1 MAASTRN
8 LASDPDR
15 PSFLEELYQGRFRWD
30 LIHPFPTQRPDDRE
44 RGDAAVAA
52 LGAFLRER
60 IDPTEVDVDGA
71 LPDGFLTELGQHGY
85 LRLQAGADL
94 GGHGLSSLNT
104 FRVIEEAASWCLPV
118 AVLLGI
124 ENALGAGAFLPVLP
138 AGPLADRVRDQVL
151 AGAPSGS
158 ADTEPAGAANQGR
171 TTTAVPVEDGAA
183 YLLNGRKIQVVNAP
197 TGTLFSV
204 TASVRA
210 PDGTERNRLFF
221 VDTDTP
227 GVRRGG
233 SQELMGLRGL
243 PFGWLDLEDVRVPA
257 EFALAEPDPEH
268 TSRLTPAV
276 SLLVVRGRLY
286 IIAAPSLATA
296 KLCLRWASDFVARRS
311 VDGRG
316 LGEYE
321 EIQRQLA
328 ESRAET
334 FALES
339 TAHWSLLGED
349 QDTDINLKFEQNAS
363 KNICSVLGWR
373 IAERTL
379 SMLGGEGYESAQSKQ
394 RRQVPPAPL
403 ERAFRDVRGLRITGG
418 VDFLLD
424 CWSGGR
430 TLLSYYYPEPDH
442 AAELAAEHAP
452 PADFGDHALSTRNL
466 AHLRF
471 VRQEVHR
478 FGRDCLEL
486 TRRHPQ
492 RSELASRQ
500 RLLILLNRTATELM
514 TMSLTLA
521 RAASLATAGQQ
532 DPQDL
537 ADVYC
542 TTARARLADLRH
554 QRDQEDEPAAARAAF
569 ARLGSPLPSR
579 PEPGQD
585 APPSDVTT
593 ADALGAGRRARN

>member
-1 MAASTRN
+1 MAPRTRN

-30 LIHPFPTQRPDDRE
+30 LIHPFPEQRPEDRE

-52 LGAFLRER
+52 VGAFLRER
-60 IDPTEVDVDGA
+60 IDPTEVDVQGS
-71 LPDGFLTELGQHGY
+71 LPDGFLDDLGSHGY
-85 LRLQAGADL
+85 LRLQAGSEV
-94 GGHGLSSLNT
+94 GGHGLSSFNT

-138 AGPLADRVRDQVL
+138 PGPLADRVRSHVL
-151 AGAPSGS
+151 AGGLSGS
-158 ADTEPAGAANQGR
+158 ADTEPSGAANQGR

-197 TGTLFSV
+197 SGGLFSV

-210 PDGTERNRLFF
+210 PDGSERNRLFF
-221 VDTDTP
+221 VDADTP
-227 GVRRGG
+227 GVRRSG
-233 SQELMGLRGL
+233 SQELMGMRGL
-243 PFGWLDLEDVRVPA
+243 PFGGLDLENVRVPA
-257 EFALAEPDPEH
+257 ELALAEPDPEH

-296 KLCLRWASDFVARRS
+296 KLCLSWARDFVARRS

-321 EIQRQLA
+321 EIQRRLA
-328 ESRAET
+328 ETQAET

-339 TAHWSLLGED
+339 TARWSLLGED
-349 QDTDINLKFEQNAS
+349 HGTAVNLKFEQNAS

-394 RRQVPPAPL
+394 RRQVPPLAV

-424 CWSGGR
+424 NWSAGR

-442 AAELAAEHAP
+442 AAELAAEQAP
-452 PADFGDHALSTRNL
+452 PADFGDDHALSARNL
-466 AHLRF
+466 EHLSF
-471 VRQEVHR
+471 VREQVHR
-478 FGRDCLEL
+478 FGHDCLEL

-492 RSELASRQ
+492 RAELASRQ
-500 RLLILLNRTATELM
+500 RLLILLNRTATELL

-521 RAASLATAGQQ
+521 RAASATTAGQQ
-532 DPQDL
+532 EVQDL

-542 TTARARLADLRH
+542 TTARARLASLLH
-554 QRDQEDEPAAARAAF
+554 QRAQEEGPESAGAAV
-569 ARLGSPLPSR
+569 ARLGTVVPTAA
-579 PEPGQD
+579 EP
-585 APPSDVTT
+585 APALHHVTT
-593 ADALGAGRRARN
+593 ADSSGAGR

>member
-1 MAASTRN
+1 MAPRTRN

-30 LIHPFPTQRPDDRE
+30 LIHPFPEQRPEDHE

-52 LGAFLRER
+52 VGAFLRER
-60 IDPTEVDVDGA
+60 IDPTEVDVRGS
-71 LPDGFLTELGQHGY
+71 LPDGFLAELGGHGY
-85 LRLQAGADL
+85 LRLQAGPEV
-94 GGHGLSSLNT
+94 GGHGLSSFNT

-138 AGPLADRVRDQVL
+138 PGPLADRVRDHVR
-151 AGAPSGS
+151 AGGLSGS
-158 ADTEPAGAANQGR
+158 ADTEPEGAANQGR
-171 TTTAVPVEDGAA
+171 TTTAEPVEDGAA
-183 YLLNGRKIQVVNAP
+183 YLLNGRKVQVVNAP
-197 TGTLFSV
+197 GGGLFSV

-210 PDGTERNRLFF
+210 ADGTERNRLFF
-221 VDTDTP
+221 VDADTP
-227 GVRRGG
+227 GVRRSGA
-233 SQELMGLRGL
+233 QELMGMRGL
-243 PFGWLDLEDVRVPA
+243 PFGGLDLENVRVPA
-257 EFALAEPDPEH
+257 ELALAEPDPEH

-296 KLCLRWASDFVARRS
+296 KHCLAWAHDFVARRS

-321 EIQRQLA
+321 EIRRRLA
-328 ESRAET
+328 ESKADA

-339 TAHWSLLGED
+339 TARWSLLGED
-349 QDTDINLKFEQNAS
+349 HGTAVNLKFEQNAS

-379 SMLGGEGYESAQSKQ
+379 SMLGGEGYETAQSKH
-394 RRQVPPAPL
+394 RRQVPALPL

-424 CWSGGR
+424 NWSAGR

-442 AAELAAEHAP
+442 AAELAQEQAP
-452 PADFGDHALSTRNL
+452 PAEFGDDHALSADNL
-466 AHLRF
+466 AHLHF
-471 VRQEVHR
+471 VREQVHR
-478 FGRDCLEL
+478 FGRDCLRL
-486 TRRHPQ
+486 TRRYPE
-492 RSELASRQ
+492 RAELASRQ
-500 RLLILLNRTATELM
+500 RLLILLNRTATELL

-521 RAASLATAGQQ
+521 RAASATTAGQL
-532 DPQDL
+532 DVQDL

-542 TTARARLADLRH
+542 TTARARLASLLHR
-554 QRDQEDEPAAARAAF
+554 RAQEEGLGSAGAAAARLGTVLPPAAV
-569 ARLGSPLPSR
+569 
-579 PEPGQD
+579 
-585 APPSDVTT
+585 PPTHDVTF
-593 ADALGAGRRARN
+593 ADASGAGR